1 MATTT
6 PTGIP
11 EPVINEATQLITNA
25 ITVLKP
31 YLIALTPM
39 ERKTMKK
46 MSDRT
51 YPFVEKT
58 RDYTISLPQFIPPY
72 MDAVKLNTDLELYN
86 HLIDLLRLG
95 KQLTNGLDDTALAV
109 GGECYSNALNYYGT
123 IKQATKLNVPGAKN
137 TYEDLSKRFAKN
149 RNDKEEEAKE
159 EAEEN

>member
-1 MATTT
+1 MATKT

-25 ITVLKP
+25 LIVLKP
-31 YLIALTPM
+31 YVIALTPM
-39 ERKTMKK
+39 ERKTMMK

-72 MDAVKLNTDLELYN
+72 MDAEKLHTDLELYD
-86 HLIDLLRLG
+86 HLIDLLRLS

-123 IKQATKLNVPGAKN
+123 TKQAMKLNVPGAKN

-149 RNDKEEEAKE
+149 RNDKEEDTKK
-159 EAEEN
+159 EAEE